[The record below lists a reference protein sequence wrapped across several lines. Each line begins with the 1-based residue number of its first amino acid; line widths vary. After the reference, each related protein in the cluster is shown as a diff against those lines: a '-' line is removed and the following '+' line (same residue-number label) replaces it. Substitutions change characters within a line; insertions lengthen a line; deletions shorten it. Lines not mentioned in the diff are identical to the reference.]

1 MLQPKSVLLRIVE
14 RLIDT
19 LIMSVFAFRFDSVF
33 VRNKVKRKILNI
45 YNAFPLGSIEAF
57 LLDGLA
63 IFIRLHYGDLLTYF
77 HCRFVFDF
85 LLLLNYPN
93 IYQVL

>member
-1 MLQPKSVLLRIVE
+1 MLLRLIE
-14 RLIDT
+14 RFIDT
-19 LIMSVFAFRFDSVF
+19 LVRSVFAFRFDSVF

-45 YNAFPLGSIEAF
+45 YNTLPLVSIEAF

-77 HCRFVFDF
+77 HF
-85 LLLLNYPN
+85 LYNL
-93 IYQVL
+93 IR

>member
-1 MLQPKSVLLRIVE
+1 MLQPKPVLLRIRK
-14 RLIDT
+14 RLLDT
-19 LIMSVFAFRFDSVF
+19 LVRSVFILWLYSVF

-45 YNAFPLGSIEAF
+45 YNTFPLGSIEAF

-77 HCRFVFDF
+77 HLRYY
-85 LLLLNYPN
+85 L
-93 IYQVL
+93 IR